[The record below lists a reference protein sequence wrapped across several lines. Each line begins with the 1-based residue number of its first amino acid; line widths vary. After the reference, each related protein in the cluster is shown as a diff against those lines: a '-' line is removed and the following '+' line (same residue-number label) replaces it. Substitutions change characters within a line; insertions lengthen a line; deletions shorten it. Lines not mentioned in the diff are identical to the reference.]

1 MASWMPRTVASLALV
16 ASGAL
21 TFAAAYE
28 RWWPA
33 CPRGDLD
40 ASACVRLQSHEFDYL
55 VPTAPWQPIG
65 QDAEYA
71 GLALLALAL
80 AAVVLPFVLGGAA
93 PRGPWRIFEL
103 VLAVVPAGALAVLG
117 VATLRA
123 GLTGEPTSAPAVM
136 GLAFLV
142 WAVAWPAALTAYA
155 VFAPRHAGRRRAV
168 AVAVLL
174 ALSTPVPVLLLLGPI
189 AAGYTSY
196 DTVPW
201 TEATAAPFLLVAAAL
216 VAWPATTRLRRPSL
230 VSVRPTPSPGSP
242 GGPRRPFGHS
252 GGVGSAHP

>member
-1 MASWMPRTVASLALV
+1 MASWMPRTVATLALA

-33 CPRGDLD
+33 CPHGDLD

-55 VPTAPWQPIG
+55 VPTTPWQPIG

-80 AAVVLPFVLGGAA
+80 AALVLPFVLRPAT
-93 PRGPWRIFEL
+93 PPGPWRIFAV

-123 GLTGEPTSAPAVM
+123 GLTGEPTSVPAVI
-136 GLAFLV
+136 GPAVLV

-155 VFAPRHAGRRRAV
+155 VLAPGRTGRPRAV

-201 TEATAAPFLLVAAAL
+201 TEATAAPLLLVAALL
-216 VAWPATTRLRRPSL
+216 VGWPARLRRPSL

-242 GGPRRPFGHS
+242 GGPRRPFGRS